1 MTARSAGLRL
11 VADVGGT
18 NARFALAGA
27 DAACFAAANIR
38 VAEFPAFQ
46 NALRAYLDRIGAQ
59 ERALIDSAAIAA
71 AGPVDGDTVKLT
83 NAPWQIASR
92 DISVRL
98 GGVPAQIFN
107 DLQAVAFALPFL
119 GQADVKG
126 LGAVPRARPQPA
138 GRMVAVNVGTGFGAA
153 TAIPTTGGWLA
164 CPSEAGH
171 MSLAT
176 ADAQEAELLA
186 AIAAGRMATLEDVL
200 CGAGIRAL
208 YGILSGRS
216 DAPVTAG
223 EVFMRFGEDPA
234 ARRTVELISRWL
246 GRATGDLVL
255 ATAAW
260 GGAFL
265 LGGVVSGWQSFC
277 DHDAFR
283 AAFSDKGK
291 MRERMSGV
299 FTGVITRRD
308 VALLGLANARLE
320 SSDREWIC
328 GSPASTTSS

>member
-1 MTARSAGLRL
+1 MKARPAGLRL

-18 NARFALAGA
+18 NARFALASA
-27 DAACFAAANIR
+27 DAACFAAANMQ
-38 VAEFPAFQ
+38 VAAFTTFPD
-46 NALRAYLDRIGAQ
+46 ALRAYLERIGAR

-92 DISVRL
+92 DISVQL
-98 GGVPAQIFN
+98 GGVPAQVFN

-119 GQADVKG
+119 GREDVSG
-126 LGAVPRARPQPA
+126 LGAAPRPRPQPA
-138 GRMVAVNVGTGFGAA
+138 SRMVAVNVGTGFGAA
-153 TAIPTTGGWLA
+153 TAVPSTGGWLA

-171 MSLAT
+171 MSLAG

-186 AIAAGRMATLEDVL
+186 AIAPGRVATLEDVL
-200 CGAGIRAL
+200 CGAGVGTL
-208 YGILSGRS
+208 YGTLSGRS
-216 DAPVTAG
+216 DALVTAG
-223 EVFMRFGEDPA
+223 EAFARFGDDPA
-234 ARRTVELISRWL
+234 ARRTVEVISRWL
-246 GRATGDLVL
+246 GRAAGDLVL

-265 LGGVVSGWQSFC
+265 LGGVVSGWQSVC

-308 VALLGLANARLE
+308 VALFGLARAPVPEL
-320 SSDREWIC
+320 S
-328 GSPASTTSS
+328 